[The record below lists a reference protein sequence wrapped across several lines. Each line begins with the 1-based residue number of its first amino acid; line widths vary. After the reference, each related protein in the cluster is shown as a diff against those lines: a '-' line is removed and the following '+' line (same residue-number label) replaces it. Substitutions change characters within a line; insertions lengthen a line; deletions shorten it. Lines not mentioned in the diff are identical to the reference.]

1 MDLISC
7 LLLLLMKVKA
17 IVGAFLVNIQL
28 QTSRRVVSSSN
39 LEQVLGE
46 FGHRG
51 EVQRVDVGVGRRQ
64 RAEVGARVGDGD
76 DIVAEDVEKL
86 LGDVVLTRA

>member
-1 MDLISC
+1 M
-7 LLLLLMKVKA
+7 
-17 IVGAFLVNIQL
+17 
-28 QTSRRVVSSSN
+28 
-39 LEQVLGE
+39 LGQ

-86 LGDVVLTRA
+86 LGDVVLARA

>member
-1 MDLISC
+1 MI
-7 LLLLLMKVKA
+7 KVKA
-17 IVGAFLVNIQL
+17 VVGAFSVNIQL

-39 LEQVLGE
+39 LEQVLGQ

-64 RAEVGARVGDGD
+64 RAEVGARVGDRD
-76 DIVAEDVEKL
+76 HVVAEDVEKL